1 MKLNIEGKVNIYYV
15 QTLCMIFYPGEKFS
29 EDQEIAPDTPV
40 LDLHVQENDQGY
52 VVDATLTQGTKTAST
67 QKVYAWREDIDKDR
81 LLKLA
86 LGDALLVVCGEV
98 CGYRPSWGML
108 TGVRPSKVAT
118 DLLKKG
124 VSKTRIKKILSS
136 EYFVI
141 PKKAALAT
149 DVALNEARLIA
160 TPDKRDCSAKG
171 AIP

>member
-1 MKLNIEGKVNIYYV
+1 MKLNIEGKVNVYYV

-29 EDQEIAPDTPV
+29 EDLEVTPSTPV
-40 LDLHVQENDQGY
+40 LDLKVQENQDGY
-52 VVDATLTQGTKTAST
+52 IVDATLVQGDKRAST
-67 QKVYAWREDIDKDR
+67 QKVYAWRNDIDKDR

-86 LGDALLVVCGEV
+86 LGDAILVVCGEV

-124 VSKTRIKKILSS
+124 ISKTRVKKILSS

-141 PKKAALAT
+141 PNL
-149 DVALNEARLIA
+149 LLISQ
-160 TPDKRDCSAKG
+160 KVHSGSSIKCY
-171 AIP
+171 I